1 MIAFND
7 VVNLAD
13 VHAVLFAKGVGHLTI
28 DFDDHQLRAFNGS
41 ALPEIRGAKVEVPAI
56 IHRASLQDGDINRIE
71 EATVIIRHLSEIER
85 GVVAT
90 SGIVFLAVVAGK
102 MPAE

>member
-13 VHAVLFAKGVGHLTI
+13 VHAVLFAKGVWHLTI
-28 DFDDHQLRAFNGS
+28 DFDDHQLRAFNDR

-56 IHRASLQDGDINRIE
+56 IHRASLQDGDINRDRE
-71 EATVIIRHLSEIER
+71 SDGNNPAPLRDSAGRSCNARHRVSCGR
-85 GVVAT
+85 SRKNA
-90 SGIVFLAVVAGK
+90 S
-102 MPAE
+102 